1 MCHLKNNQHNKTITN
16 YLKSYLKKNPPDCI
30 LYSEDGSGFKIH
42 KELLGQTKFMR
53 EVLKSA
59 NCCQEIEIIF
69 PCSAE
74 ELGKIFDFIKD
85 GKISCANKT
94 ESNRILMNFQKILG
108 FQMEHDFANN
118 FSSFNPTNE
127 NFTDVI
133 EEYEHVEIIS
143 ESDEINDS
151 KDHSAHEN
159 FKGDLSM
166 LDGKDHAVQKSD
178 ENDTK
183 NESLEITSDEIND
196 TKDQNALEKSKGQL
210 SMLDEKDQ
218 VVESFDETDT
228 KNDSVEIISDDNTS
242 LIDTNEDIVNFD
254 QDESENS
261 VYNEDSNNKSVDV
274 KHKIES
280 NDLLQG

>member
-69 PCSAE
+69 PCSTE
-74 ELGKIFDFIKD
+74 ELGKIFEFINN
-85 GKISCANKT
+85 GKISCANET
-94 ESNRILMNFQKILG
+94 ELNKILLNIRKILG
-108 FQMEHDFANN
+108 FQIEFASN

-127 NFTDVI
+127 NFIDI
-133 EEYEHVEIIS
+133 IKEYGHTEI
-143 ESDEINDS
+143 
-151 KDHSAHEN
+151 KDQNALDD
-159 FKGDLSM
+159 FKEDLSM
-166 LDGKDHAVQKSD
+166 LDEKDHVEKSD
-178 ENDTK
+178 ENDAK
-183 NESLEITSDEIND
+183 NESIEVTSDEIND
-196 TKDQNALEKSKGQL
+196 IKDQNVVVNSKGEL

-218 VVESFDETDT
+218 AVESFDETDT
-228 KNDSVEIISDDNTS
+228 KNDYVEIISDDNTS
-242 LIDTNEDIVNFD
+242 IISNIDTHEDIVNLD
-254 QDESENS
+254 QDVLENS
-261 VYNEDSNNKSVDV
+261 VSNKDSNNKSVGI

>member
-1 MCHLKNNQHNKTITN
+1 MRHLKNNQHNKTITN
-16 YLKSYLKKNPPDCI
+16 YLKSYLKKNSPDCI

-74 ELGKIFDFIKD
+74 ELGKIFDFIND
-85 GKISCANKT
+85 GKISCANET
-94 ESNRILMNFQKILG
+94 ESNKILMNFQKILG
-108 FQMEHDFANN
+108 FQIEHDFESN

-127 NFTDVI
+127 NFIDVI
-133 EEYEHVEIIS
+133 EEYEPVEIIS

-151 KDHSAHEN
+151 KDHSALEN
-159 FKGDLSM
+159 FKGEM
-166 LDGKDHAVQKSD
+166 LDEKDHAVQKSD

-183 NESLEITSDEIND
+183 NESLEISSDEIND
-196 TKDQNALEKSKGQL
+196 TKDQNALKNSKGEL

-242 LIDTNEDIVNFD
+242 LIDTNEDIVNFN
-254 QDESENS
+254 QGELENS
-261 VYNEDSNNKSVDV
+261 VSNEDSNT
-274 KHKIES
+274 KIES
-280 NDLLQG
+280 NGLLQG